1 MEQQIQRQFPW
12 KELAFLL
19 VIGIPAF
26 VIALL
31 CGLFVWTYT
40 GPQYD
45 IVFINDHAIGGAFDR
60 VVALVVATF
69 FGAVGIF
76 SLLRFQRQ
84 MSGRRTHAAAL
95 LLKD

>member
-1 MEQQIQRQFPW
+1 MQRQFPW

-26 VIALL
+26 AIALL

-40 GPQYD
+40 GRQYD
-45 IVFINDHAIGGAFDR
+45 IVIINDHAIGGAFDR
-60 VVALVVATF
+60 VVGLVLATF

-76 SLLRFQRQ
+76 SVLRFQRQ
-84 MSGRRTHAAAL
+84 VSGRRTHAEAL
-95 LLKD
+95 TRKD